1 MKRVAAIQRQ
11 IDVEILPA
19 RPSRRDRPE
28 QYDAR
33 DAIIRLGDLLREPFR
48 LVPGPCE
55 PGFDPF
61 GLAPVEFPYALGVRR
76 RIEVRHRLSA
86 ASHRHFPLLDAR
98 RSRYL
103 GYRATILSC
112 EVTLKPSLPC
122 PLRSPCETLDIFCR
136 RSSQRR
142 TPLAYAS
149 RELVLAAGY
158 VYEIHLEGRVLR
170 RGDKPRDIAA
180 LEGQIDV

>member
-1 MKRVAAIQRQ
+1 MSK
-11 IDVEILPA
+11 
-19 RPSRRDRPE
+19 SS
-28 QYDAR
+28 
-33 DAIIRLGDLLREPFR
+33 RLGRPVATDPNNMTRVTRSSASAIFFASLSASSLALASLASIRSASRLLSSRMPSAY
-48 LVPGPCE
+48 GA
-55 PGFDPF
+55 G
-61 GLAPVEFPYALGVRR
+61 
-76 RIEVRHRLSA
+76 IEVRHRLSA

-112 EVTLKPSLPC
+112 EVTFKPSLPC

-136 RSSQRR
+136 RSSQRC

-158 VYEIHLEGRVLR
+158 VYEIYLEGRVLR